1 MEVCPQFN
9 EQTNFVGA
17 ATIAQVRLFNT
28 HPTGAALKEDRLHAL
43 MGDGG
48 IQECGYAQNCVEACP
63 KQIPLTNAISDV
75 GRDVV
80 VQKIKDFLRG

>member
-1 MEVCPQFN
+1 MGRSHMN
-9 EQTNFVGA
+9 AMILKLRHGA
-17 ATIAQVRLFNT
+17 HLSHSDEERLR
-28 HPTGAALKEDRLHAL
+28 ALA
-43 MGDGG
+43 GDGG